1 MSPDPRDRRR
11 SRSPKQQDRAAPAP
25 TQRITGRHPDA
36 QYTVVRLTDAAVED
50 LHALNRL
57 DPQILKW
64 ALKKM
69 LLLETDPDA
78 GEPLVGDLI
87 GWRKLTVGDR
97 DWRIVW
103 RVTHDASGN
112 VVVDVAEVWAAGA
125 RSDQAVYAEMSSR
138 VASLPDSPHTVALKD
153 ALAKLAVAG
162 IRARAEPTQPSQAGS
177 HLPKW
182 LRDSLRERVGL
193 NDAALSAISFED
205 AVETWNAWTSRPQ

>member
-1 MSPDPRDRRR
+1 VSPDPRDRRR
-11 SRSPKQQDRAAPAP
+11 SRSSTQQAGGAPASA
-25 TQRITGRHPDA
+25 QRITGCHPDA
-36 QYTVVRLTDAAVED
+36 QYTVVRLTDAAVVD
-50 LHALNRL
+50 LQALRRL
-57 DPQILKW
+57 DRQILKW

-69 LLLETDPDA
+69 LLLEKDPDA

-103 RVTHDASGN
+103 RVTHDASGS

-138 VASLPDSPHTVALKD
+138 LASLPTSPHTVALKD
-153 ALAKLAVAG
+153 ALAKLAVVG
-162 IRARAEPTQPSQAGS
+162 IRAREEPAEPSEAGA

-193 NDAALSAISFED
+193 NDAALCDISFED
-205 AVETWNAWTSRPQ
+205 AVQTWNVWTSRPQ